1 MGLGDI
7 YSNNVQKASIGMSG
21 ISGSLPATRER
32 DPKSIELENN
42 VFAQM
47 QQAVITHLI
56 YLEQKKP
63 EPVVN
68 IQPVGLEQA
77 MKELLNAT
85 KSFDDEL

>member
-1 MGLGDI
+1 MDLGDI

-21 ISGSLPATRER
+21 IAGSMPASRER

-42 VFAQM
+42 VFTQM
-47 QQAVITHLI
+47 QQAVVTSITP
-56 YLEQKKP
+56 EEKKP

-85 KSFDDEL
+85 KSFDDKL